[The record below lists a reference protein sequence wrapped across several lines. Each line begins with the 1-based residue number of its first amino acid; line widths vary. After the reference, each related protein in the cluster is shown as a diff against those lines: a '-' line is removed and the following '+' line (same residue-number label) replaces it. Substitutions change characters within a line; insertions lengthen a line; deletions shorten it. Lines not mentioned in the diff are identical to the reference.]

1 MAGRKTQRKS
11 SKRRQAHHRT
21 PNFSQ
26 AVKRLKKLKVKEQRQ
41 AIAMANDTFIRHL
54 CRELK
59 MLRHIKLTPKKRQA
73 LQKHRKKLQRLI
85 NSRTAMS
92 KRRHIL
98 TQKGGGLLKS
108 ILSAIPIVGSVVDL
122 IDNV

>member
-11 SKRRQAHHRT
+11 SKRRQANRRT

-26 AVKRLKKLKVKEQRQ
+26 AVKRLKKLKAKEQRQ
-41 AIAMANDTFIRHL
+41 AISMANDTFIRHL

-59 MLRHIKLTPKKRQA
+59 ILRHIKLTPKKRQA
-73 LQKHRKKLQRLI
+73 LRKHKKKLQRLI
-85 NSRTAMS
+85 KCHTAMS

-98 TQKGGGLLKS
+98 TQKGGGFLKS
-108 ILSAIPIVGSVVDL
+108 ILSAIPIVGTVVDL